1 MIYRQARRMD
11 VYLDKR
17 DLQTVR
23 LIRDS
28 LDPVEVAKLLIKDIL
43 PIVSAFLVIRMTCQR
58 AGVPA

>member
-1 MIYRQARRMD
+1 MD